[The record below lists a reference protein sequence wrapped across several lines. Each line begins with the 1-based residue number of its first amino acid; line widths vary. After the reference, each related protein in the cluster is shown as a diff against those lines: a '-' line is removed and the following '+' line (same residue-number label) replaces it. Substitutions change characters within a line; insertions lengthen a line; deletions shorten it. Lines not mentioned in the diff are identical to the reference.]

1 MVEMGK
7 VALGAVRALQEPT
20 PFEVFVDGSIVE
32 LYFGGEVLTQ
42 NYGPSSHLSTRPNIS
57 ESHSEKSTRVPHCIT
72 GAVARTA
79 AGAGIVLQELDVL
92 PHPASR
98 GVRE

>member
-42 NYGPSSHLSTRPNIS
+42 NYGPSRV
-57 ESHSEKSTRVPHCIT
+57 KS
-72 GAVARTA
+72 
-79 AGAGIVLQELDVL
+79 
-92 PHPASR
+92 ASR
-98 GVRE
+98 SLRRALLMPQANTGSIYRCGKRT